1 MQSDTIKLTVSQRL
15 LEGLHFEEG
24 VQDKFEFSN
33 ALVSANVDGDSER
46 DMARLGENRC
56 VGLKRSMGKDVTAN
70 RLPVDETCALIVDV
84 EVIGQLRSLR
94 GQPAKGV
101 SGERE
106 VRHKEQGKG

>member
-1 MQSDTIKLTVSQRL
+1 M
-15 LEGLHFEEG
+15 
-24 VQDKFEFSN
+24 
-33 ALVSANVDGDSER
+33 DGDSER

-56 VGLKRSMGKDVTAN
+56 VGLERIMGKDVTAN

-84 EVIGQLRSLR
+84 EVKGQLRSLR

-101 SGERE
+101 SDERE